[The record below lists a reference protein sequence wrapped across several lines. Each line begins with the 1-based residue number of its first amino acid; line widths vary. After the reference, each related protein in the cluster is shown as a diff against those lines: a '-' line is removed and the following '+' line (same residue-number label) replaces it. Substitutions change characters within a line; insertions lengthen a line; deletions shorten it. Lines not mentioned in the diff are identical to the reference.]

1 MRGAETAGEE
11 PERYARPEADKR
23 EDTHGLVQPPQFH
36 TGYTVHSTQYST
48 VSRRFNGIYFLLRK
62 ATFMLTIGFRIQ
74 IGQFVDCLAIEFA

>member
-36 TGYTVHSTQYST
+36 TGYTVHSTVQCPGGSRDLCST
-48 VSRRFNGIYFLLRK
+48 PQGNVHAHHRVSNSDR
-62 ATFMLTIGFRIQ
+62 A
-74 IGQFVDCLAIEFA
+74 VC